1 MKKPTFHLDRRTAG
15 TMPPDHRA
23 ATRARTKWMPAGLA
37 HDDKCVAHHRP
48 PPSSTT
54 PKAHKQPPSR
64 GPSHTLIALIPVPA
78 TTLTT
83 LSQPSALR
91 TFPAAPSYLGH
102 RPVPPPHP
110 RRLHLSA
117 RYIAAL
123 LHGVTTPRLLE
134 GEVAETKGVGGEG
147 VLAEIPRKKAPPR
160 PLALQRILAE
170 ECHAPGR
177 AGVVRWVLSMPPTP
191 PEQYPS
197 PNSNPPHRH

>member
-1 MKKPTFHLDRRTAG
+1 MKRPTFHLDR
-15 TMPPDHRA
+15 RA

-37 HDDKCVAHHRP
+37 HDDKCVARPLLRP
-48 PPSSTT
+48 PLPKTT
-54 PKAHKQPPSR
+54 DSHPPR
-64 GPSHTLIALIPVPA
+64 PSHTLIALIPVPA

-91 TFPAAPSYLGH
+91 TFPSPAAPSYLGH

-147 VLAEIPRKKAPPR
+147 VLAEIARTKAPPR

-170 ECHAPGR
+170 ECR
-177 AGVVRWVLSMPPTP
+177 AGYVRWVLSMPP
-191 PEQYPS
+191 
-197 PNSNPPHRH
+197 NPQSSTL